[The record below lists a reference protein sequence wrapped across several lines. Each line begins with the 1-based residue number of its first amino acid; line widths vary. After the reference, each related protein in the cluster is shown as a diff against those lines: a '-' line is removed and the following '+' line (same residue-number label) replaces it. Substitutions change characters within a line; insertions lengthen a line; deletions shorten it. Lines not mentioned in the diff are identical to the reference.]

1 MDQNKFTPDSDAE
14 KLPDNSTVG
23 ESLEYVEPEESATSD
38 KANDASP
45 NVASDVTSTRPDAAA
60 AKTPKGANIIVRF
73 WRHFN
78 IYLLLFVLLAIIA
91 TVGVAVLYFKDRG
104 AKVAGP
110 GTISQQNLPAE
121 TLQELASNGVQ
132 VGDPKQVLNVQSNS
146 VFAGAVLVKGE
157 LQVAGGLK
165 IGSGSLLI
173 PEVNVGGSAVI
184 NQLQAQS
191 LGVAGQGQINEL
203 AVLRNLNVNG
213 SGTFNGGVTT
223 PTLTVGKL
231 QLNGDLSINRH
242 LVAGGATPNRSNG
255 NALGSGGTSS
265 LSGSDTAGSISIN
278 TGSAPAA
285 GCFLTATFTGSF
297 TSSPHIVITPVGS
310 AAASLDYYINR
321 STTSFSVCTT
331 TPAPANSAFG
341 FDYHVFD

>member
-1 MDQNKFTPDSDAE
+1 MDQNKPPSDTDLE
-14 KLPDNSTVG
+14 KEASNVG
-23 ESLEYVEPEESATSD
+23 ESLEYVEPSAPASEDTAARLDSSDATTLSTQSSATQ
-38 KANDASP
+38 KAKEP
-45 NVASDVTSTRPDAAA
+45 NFL
-60 AKTPKGANIIVRF
+60 VRF

-78 IYLLLFVLLAIIA
+78 IYLTLFVLVIVIA
-91 TVGVAVLYFKDRG
+91 SVVVAVLYFKDRST
-104 AKVAGP
+104 KVVTP
-110 GTISQQNLPAE
+110 GTINQQNLPAD

-184 NQLQAQS
+184 NQLQAQT
-191 LGVAGQGQINEL
+191 LGVAGQSQINEL
-203 AVLRNLNVNG
+203 AVLRNINVNG

-223 PTLTVGKL
+223 PVLNVGKL
-231 QLNGDLSINRH
+231 QLNGDLAINRH
-242 LVAGGATPNRSNG
+242 IVAGGATPNRSNG
-255 NALGSGGTSS
+255 NALGGGGTSS
-265 LSGSDTAGSISIN
+265 LNGSDTAGSISIN

-285 GCFLTATFTGSF
+285 GCFLTLTFTSSF
-297 TSSPHIVITPVGS
+297 TASPHIVVTPVGS
-310 AAASLDYYINR
+310 AAAGLDYYINR
-321 STTSFSVCTT
+321 SATNFSVCTT
-331 TPAPANSAFG
+331 SPAPANSAFG